1 MLSDRRIKRE
11 FKRLFMKEFKKE
23 PEEEVYKFGEE
34 FRKIE
39 EIYKSLFDLA
49 EHKFKYLNKFER
61 YSESCDKSPL
71 IRCTFLED
79 KGIYQYTIN
88 ESAVIQKSFERYNL
102 LKNYLEKQEQQYKID
117 II

>member
-49 EHKFKYLNKFER
+49 EHKFEYLNKFER
-61 YSESCDKSPL
+61 WYESNDKSPL
-71 IRCTFLED
+71 IRCTFLKD
-79 KGIYQYTIN
+79 KEIYQYTIN
-88 ESAVIQKSFERYNL
+88 ESGVMQESYEIYIRH
-102 LKNYLEKQEQQYKID
+102 YLRTHKI
-117 II
+117 